1 MFVLVAISA
10 GICEEILFRGFLL
23 RVLVLATGVTPLAVI
38 LSAGAFGVVHAYQSP
53 AGALRA
59 ALLGVLL
66 TVPVLL
72 DASLVSAMIAH
83 TLIDLLS
90 GLWLA
95 RYLLR

>member
-1 MFVLVAISA
+1 VFVFVAITA
-10 GICEEILFRGFLL
+10 GICEEIIFRGFLL
-23 RVLVLATGVTPLAVI
+23 RTLVLGTGITPLAVV
-38 LSAGAFGVVHAYQSP
+38 LSAGAFGVVHAYQSG

-66 TVPVLL
+66 TVPLLL
-72 DASLVSAMIAH
+72 DGSILSAIVAH
-83 TLIDLLS
+83 TLLDLLS